1 MVRHAVF
8 ALGLTLL
15 FVSQP
20 LLALTQLKAS
30 LDKNP
35 MLLGETAVLELV
47 ADGDVSRQPDFSVL
61 EPYFEVQGPSI
72 GQQMQ
77 VFNGQ
82 ASRTTSWRLL
92 LKARDTGRFVIPAF
106 TLEGVSSSPI
116 EVEVQKA
123 PERSSQN
130 KELLFVE
137 SSLEQEKLYVQQ
149 LSYLTVKIYFKGDL
163 QRGSLNE
170 PKVAGLSIEQ
180 QGKDQE
186 GTELVNGERYRTFTR
201 RYRLIPEQSG
211 EFTIPPAILSGEML
225 DRSSGRYDY
234 FAQTQSVTATSN
246 SLTLRVEPQP
256 VDFPGDWLVAGL
268 VELTEEW
275 SPAGTSVRQGEPVT
289 RTITL
294 TALDVAANQLP
305 DLPQTTPDGVKL
317 YREQPQSKQAE
328 RNGRLVAQK
337 VFSMAVVASKSGE
350 LTLPEIRLPWWN
362 AKTNQLEYAELPAVT
377 LQVAAGENT
386 GADTAPAVSTS
397 PAVTAAATATSPW
410 AWTHSSSALLL
421 LWLSTVALWVWQVLK
436 ARAVPQVSKT
446 VTESAKARMNP
457 KKLQQAAHANDA
469 ALCRSWLLDWAEQYF
484 GERPQSLSQLGHWCG
499 QDEFR
504 QQLEGLNKALYQPGS
519 VPWQGKALWQ
529 SWSRLELQKQS
540 SHARLAPLYP
550 NM

>member
-1 MVRHAVF
+1 MVRHAAL

-15 FVSQP
+15 LFSQP
-20 LLALTQLKAS
+20 LLAITQLKAS

-92 LKARDTGRFVIPAF
+92 LKARDAGRFVIPAF

-116 EVEVQKA
+116 NVEVQKA

-137 SSLEQEKLYVQQ
+137 SSLDQEQLYVQQ

-170 PKVAGLSIEQ
+170 PKVDGLSIEQ

-186 GTELVNGERYRTFTR
+186 GSDLVNGERYRTFTR

-234 FAQTQSVTATSN
+234 FAQTQSITATSN
-246 SLTLRVEPQP
+246 SLTLHVAPQP
-256 VDFPGDWLVAGL
+256 ADFPGDWLVAGL

-275 SPAGTSVRQGEPVT
+275 SPAGTKVRQGEPVT

-294 TALDVAANQLP
+294 TALDVASNQLP
-305 DLPQTTPDGVKL
+305 DLPQTTPEGVKL

-328 RNGRLVAQK
+328 RNGRVVAQK
-337 VFSMAVVASKSGE
+337 VFSMAVVATKSGE
-350 LTLPEIRLPWWN
+350 LTLPKVRLPWWN
-362 AKTNQLEYAELPAVT
+362 AKTNQLDYAELPEVT
-377 LQVAAGENT
+377 LQVEPGESQ
-386 GADTAPAVSTS
+386 STET
-397 PAVTAAATATSPW
+397 VTTAAVPSSASVAEASPW
-410 AWTHSSSALLL
+410 AWTYSSSVLLL
-421 LWLSTVALWVWQVLK
+421 LWLCTLALWVWKEQKNRKHSQAPVK
-436 ARAVPQVSKT
+436 AAT
-446 VTESAKARMNP
+446 TDKARMNP
-457 KKLQQAAHANDA
+457 KKLQQAAHGNDA
-469 ALCRSWLLDWAEQYF
+469 VLCRSWLLDWAEQYF
-484 GERPQSLSQLGHWCG
+484 GERPQSLSQLGLWCKHP
-499 QDEFR
+499 DFAHE
-504 QQLEGLNKALYQPGS
+504 LNELNQALYQAGS
-519 VPWQGKALWQ
+519 VSWQGKALWQ
-529 SWSRLELQKQS
+529 AWSGLQLKKQQTAS
-540 SHARLAPLYP
+540 PLASLYP
-550 NM
+550 ESQ